1 MANIYEKALKFAFE
15 AKEKRN
21 KKMKKAGTFMAAL
34 FPYDEFYFDFGRR
47 TGKTTFLKNLA
58 ITNKDKSIVI
68 LVRYPDYLR
77 AFDEVLDYAKVY
89 TTDDIKVKVSGI
101 EKIDLLLIDDAS
113 DIENLKE
120 VIESISSKLTSES
133 VVIKVG

>member
-1 MANIYEKALKFAFE
+1 MSNMYEKALKFAFE

-21 KKMKKAGTFMAAL
+21 KKMVRAGTYMSAL

-58 ITNKDKSIVI
+58 ITNKDKQVVI
-68 LVRYPDYLR
+68 LVRYPEYLR

-89 TTDDIKVKVSGI
+89 TTEDIK
-101 EKIDLLLIDDAS
+101 EKLLGVNVIDLLLIDDAS

-120 VIESISSKLTSES
+120 VIENISNKFTSET

>member
-21 KKMKKAGTFMAAL
+21 KKMIKAGTFMSAL

-58 ITNKDKSIVI
+58 TTNKDKSVVI

-89 TTDDIKVKVSGI
+89 TTDDIKVKLLGI

-120 VIESISSKLTSES
+120 LLESISDKLTNNS

>member
-1 MANIYEKALKFAFE
+1 MYEKALKFAFE

-21 KKMKKAGTFMAAL
+21 KKMVRAGTYMSAL

-58 ITNKDKSIVI
+58 ITNKDKQVVI
-68 LVRYPDYLR
+68 LVRYPEYLR

-89 TTDDIKVKVSGI
+89 TTEDIK
-101 EKIDLLLIDDAS
+101 EKLLGVNVIDLLLIDDAS

-120 VIESISSKLTSES
+120 VIENISNKFTSET